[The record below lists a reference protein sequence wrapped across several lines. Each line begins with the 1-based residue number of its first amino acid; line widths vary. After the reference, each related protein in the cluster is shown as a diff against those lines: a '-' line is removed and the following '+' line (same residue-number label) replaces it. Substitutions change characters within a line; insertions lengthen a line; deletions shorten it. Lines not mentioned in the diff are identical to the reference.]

1 MHIPRRFPVIA
12 STAALGLA
20 GGVAVAMADV
30 SDHPGAQ
37 PITASGVGE
46 VELGTTYRTLHRHEL
61 VGKLRHGCE
70 LGGPNTRA
78 AKLRRPLRGVVDFTL
93 NNPRR
98 ATDITV
104 TKGGAA
110 RGVGIGDSIK
120 DIKKAFEHAKVDH
133 STDHTF
139 GITLVRVQ
147 KKHSSKT
154 RFTFGVSTKSHH
166 VRMIG
171 IPFIAICD

>member
-1 MHIPRRFPVIA
+1 MHIHRRFPVIA

-20 GGVAVAMADV
+20 VGVGAAIADT

-37 PITASGVGE
+37 PITGSGVGE
-46 VELGTTYRTLHRHEL
+46 VELGTTYHSLHHHEL

-70 LGGPNTRA
+70 LGGPGTRS
-78 AKLRRPLRGVVDFTL
+78 AKLRSPLEGSVDFTL
-93 NNPRR
+93 KNPRR
-98 ATDITV
+98 ATNITV
-104 TKGGAA
+104 TEGGAA
-110 RGVGIGDSIK
+110 KGVGIGDSIR
-120 DIKKAFEHAKVDH
+120 DIKKVFEHAKVDH

-139 GITLVRVQ
+139 GITIVRVR
-147 KKHSSKT
+147 KEHSHRTK
-154 RFTFGVSTKSHH
+154 FEFGVSTKSHH